1 MDEEICW
8 VVTDG
13 KPGMVSQALGLAEAV
28 GLPIVEKRVEVRA
41 PWRWLPAQAWLAPF
55 AALSPQGDGLAPP
68 WPRLLIGCGRMSV
81 ALSMAVRRA
90 SGGRTF
96 TVQVQKPEVAARH
109 FDLVVP
115 PRHDG
120 LNGENVIQSRGALN
134 RVTPERLA
142 AEAERLT
149 PALAHLPRPLVTV
162 LVGGSNAVYRL
173 TPAIAAE
180 LGARLRRLGE
190 EMGAGFAVTP
200 SRRTGAVA
208 EAALRAGLGEAPAVV
223 WDGRGVNPYFGYLG
237 LADYVVATCD
247 SVSMVSEACTTG
259 KPVYVVELE
268 GGSVK
273 FRAFHE
279 GLRRDGLTRPFEGRL
294 EDWRYEPLDDTAL
307 VAAEVRRRLERFT
320 FGGNR

>member
-1 MDEEICW
+1 MTEEICW

-68 WPRLLIGCGRMSV
+68 RPRLLIGCGRMSV

-208 EAALRAGLGEAPAVV
+208 EAALRAGLGEAPAVIPQSLFQV
-223 WDGRGVNPYFGYLG
+223 
-237 LADYVVATCD
+237 
-247 SVSMVSEACTTG
+247 
-259 KPVYVVELE
+259 
-268 GGSVK
+268 
-273 FRAFHE
+273 
-279 GLRRDGLTRPFEGRL
+279 
-294 EDWRYEPLDDTAL
+294 
-307 VAAEVRRRLERFT
+307 
-320 FGGNR
+320 